1 MNWFFRFTTFLLW
14 ITRPLTSGP
23 HCLDRTH
30 TELVGRKTG
39 SKKHV
44 IYFNLTLN
52 DNVLFSN
59 ILCFFSDLLLFFFNV
74 PIFMSVSSPYIEFQE
89 PPFHIYVSHTVL
101 LPIFFLLI
109 DLHLLS
115 PHLLDPCLCGSSPLI
130 PAPCR
135 NVHFAL

>member
-1 MNWFFRFTTFLLW
+1 MNCFFRFTTFFLW

-59 ILCFFSDLLLFFFNV
+59 ILCFFSDLLLLFFNV
-74 PIFMSVSSPYIEFQE
+74 PIFMSVSSPYIEFRE
-89 PPFHIYVSHTVL
+89 PLFTFTFPIQFYFPFS
-101 LPIFFLLI
+101 FFLLTCTFCCLTFLTLVSVAA
-109 DLHLLS
+109 LH
-115 PHLLDPCLCGSSPLI
+115 
-130 PAPCR
+130 
-135 NVHFAL
+135 